1 MSQTTSPATGLPDAT
16 GSAPVKGFSNS
27 FRRLAS
33 NRLFVAIVIFITAF
47 ALRAGHNLALE
58 HRVWYFEDA
67 QNYLRSG
74 ASIYRTVKASGS
86 PAKLLENVSKDA
98 KDYSGIYKGFDS
110 DKLVDRMLTDGAV
123 FPLYLAG
130 VEAVSGLDAEKPQ
143 YESISL
149 KVSMANSALDSL
161 TCVVIFLFGAL
172 LFGVEAGALAGLLY
186 ALYPPAI
193 VNTQWCMSETFCGFM
208 LVLTV
213 YSFAKFLTVPPNSVL
228 QKSLAGAVTGVITGL
243 TMLARSAFPL
253 FVPLLII
260 ASFIGIRSHKALV
273 SPIPLIIL
281 ATTLSLTLAPWLMYT
296 QASLGQ
302 ARLTSN
308 RLPAFNV
315 VSGNLASIDGYTPFP
330 CSVAFPEGMKE
341 AAIMVAKEAAEKP
354 YEFTLLELKKIARL
368 WSSVWNDCKYSVLGL
383 NANVQNVF
391 HQLLLFL
398 ALCWGF
404 IVCAR
409 GKRRLSDGELLGTS
423 LATSIIFG
431 HFIFLAFIALSRY
444 ATTAMPFV
452 VLMAASAVVH
462 WFRAGAEARKQLA
475 IVLASFIAI
484 SAFTNEFKIV
494 SQFVCGL
501 VAETWWSTY
510 APWLTA
516 ALAVGGYAGVW
527 WIALQPIRKFTQ
539 ATNQEEPLRQPATEE
554 SFPSSP
560 DSETNTP
567 LQSTTTMDASMS
579 KHHRSTASLDPSE
592 NVDPPQSADSKS
604 TQSTTQSLLA
614 LQAERPPRLALAGL
628 AAVSLAVTSCGII
641 GSIVGSHTWSEW
653 SCPLTN
659 QEVHQTI
666 KLPTNLGTLS
676 KTGYVLIDIHDEEP
690 LPELEVKLNDQVLNG
705 TVIPIDMIQTDND
718 SILGS
723 LKMQANSMNIDFRAL
738 RHWYAVPFPTTLL
751 RPGAQNTITISNSS
765 KTHPVTIYGD
775 YATTTRELIDGE
787 QILPSINSLS
797 WNYAVEGSD
806 YRSPM
811 EPRLLESIQI
821 NGKTTESSLV
831 SKSHSD
837 DAYKDLSQSFGTQ
850 WGRYRVRLL
859 VQPRTAAQLAKNSNS
874 NATDD
879 LSNNNNNNDTSG
891 NTIANA
897 NLNANSNGNVSTN
910 ANPDAIANGNASGN
924 ANGNAN
930 SNINASANP
939 SPNASSALN
948 RSDDNS
954 ADTVENKTKDDSVL
968 EIVFAQ
974 KPGVEHEI
982 HGGNPNTFNLS
993 DKPIPVNEVLL
1004 RNHPIRFTCEL
1015 KTAKRPVNAFI
1026 NLVFKTGI
1034 GDVWTPEWQPECV
1047 PADSS
1052 GWKKLTI
1059 VDSFP
1064 KLLLEHNGVSVQPI
1078 VTPFGKD
1085 LLFTQQK
1092 KAGRQAVLIRNA
1104 KLEILNTEIQKR
1116 SNLFTWKV
1124 Y

>member
-1 MSQTTSPATGLPDAT
+1 MSQTTSPATGLPDAA
-16 GSAPVKGFSNS
+16 GSAPVKGFSNF

-33 NRLFVAIVIFITAF
+33 NRLFVAIAIFIAAF

-110 DKLVDRMLTDGAV
+110 DKLVDRMLTDGAI

-130 VEAVSGLDAEKPQ
+130 VEAISGLDADKPQ

-161 TCVVIFLFGAL
+161 TCVLIFLLGAL
-172 LFGVEAGALAGLLY
+172 LFGFEAGALAGLLY

-228 QKSLAGAVTGVITGL
+228 QKSLTGAITGVITGL

-253 FVPLLII
+253 FVPLLLI
-260 ASFIGIRSHKALV
+260 AAFVGIRSRKSLH

-383 NANVQNVF
+383 NANVQNVL

-409 GKRRLSDGELLGTS
+409 GKRRLNDGELLGTS
-423 LATSIIFG
+423 LATSIIIG

-462 WFRAGAEARKQLA
+462 WLREGAEARKQLA
-475 IVLASFIAI
+475 IVTATFIAI
-484 SAFTNEFKIV
+484 SALTNEFRIV

-516 ALAVGGYAGVW
+516 TLAVAGYAGVW

-539 ATNQEEPLRQPATEE
+539 ATNLEEPLGQSATAE
-554 SFPSSP
+554 SLPSSP

-567 LQSTTTMDASMS
+567 LQSTKTTAAPMSTSQGSTNMDQPVQS
-579 KHHRSTASLDPSE
+579 KTA
-592 NVDPPQSADSKS
+592 
-604 TQSTTQSLLA
+604 QSTTQSLLA

-628 AAVSLAVTSCGII
+628 AAFSLAMTSCGII
-641 GSIVGSHTWSEW
+641 GSIIGSHTWSEW

-676 KTGYVLIDIHDEEP
+676 KTGYVLIDLYDEEP
-690 LPELEVKLNDQVLNG
+690 LPELEVNLNNEVISA
-705 TVIPIDMIQTDND
+705 TAIPIDMIQTEND

-723 LKMQANSMNIDFRAL
+723 LKMQANSMNMDFRAL
-738 RHWYAVPFPTTLL
+738 RHWFAVPFPTRLL
-751 RPGAQNTITISNSS
+751 RPGAQNTITISNASQ
-765 KTHPVTIYGD
+765 THPVTIYGD
-775 YATTTRELIDGE
+775 YTTTTRELIDGV

-811 EPRLLESIQI
+811 EARLLESIQI

-837 DAYKDLSQSFGTQ
+837 EAYKDLSPSFGTQ

-874 NATDD
+874 NSATEGSSTDD
-879 LSNNNNNNDTSG
+879 NK
-891 NTIANA
+891 NA
-897 NLNANSNGNVSTN
+897 NANSNAIANISDANDSVNGNTNTNANGGASANTN
-910 ANPDAIANGNASGN
+910 ANPNVLAK
-924 ANGNAN
+924 
-930 SNINASANP
+930 
-939 SPNASSALN
+939 ASSALN
-948 RSDDNS
+948 QSNDNPIGRLE
-954 ADTVENKTKDDSVL
+954 DRTKDNSVL

-993 DKPIPVNEVLL
+993 DKPIPIKEALL

-1015 KTAKRPVNAFI
+1015 KTAKHPVNAFV

-1059 VDSFP
+1059 IDSFP

-1085 LLFTQQK
+1085 LLFTQRK